1 MIRKQRVGK
10 LVVGIETGAA
20 DDVVSIGNRFSATVD
35 GQVTVLVGTPY
46 GLLVG
51 TTRGVVSRLE
61 TATGRQ
67 CARYELDAPI
77 DAIVVDGNLVT
88 IRTGDLTTVLLVRS
102 LRVPKR
108 ASVARSSRTVRH
120 RRGG

>member
-1 MIRKQRVGK
+1 MFRKQRVGR
-10 LVVGIETGAA
+10 LVVGIETGNA
-20 DDVVSIGNRFSATVD
+20 DDVISIGYRFSAQVD

-61 TATGRQ
+61 TETGRQ
-67 CARYELDAPI
+67 CAKHELDAPI

-88 IRTGDLTTVLLVRS
+88 IRTGDVETVLRVRS
-102 LRVPKR
+102 LQVPKR
-108 ASVARSSRTVRH
+108 R
-120 RRGG
+120 